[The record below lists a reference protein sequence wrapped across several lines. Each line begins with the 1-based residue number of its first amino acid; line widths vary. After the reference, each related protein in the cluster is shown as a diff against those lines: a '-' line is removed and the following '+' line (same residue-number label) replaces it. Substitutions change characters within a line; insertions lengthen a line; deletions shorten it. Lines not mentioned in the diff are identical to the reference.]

1 MFKKLFGGSEKG
13 GGSTSSSKP
22 VQVTQ
27 RSTATTVDAIQK
39 LGETEELLI
48 KKRDLLERKIAQE
61 LDRAKEF
68 TKQKNKRAALAALKK
83 KKLYE
88 TQLEQIENNIL
99 RVGEQQTMLENQRAT
114 VLTVGA
120 LQEAALASKATMQEM
135 KIENVDKVLDD
146 INDHA
151 DQMRQITDA
160 MSQPL
165 GAAADI
171 DEDEL
176 LGELEDM
183 EAQEME
189 ASLLEPAP
197 VPTTKVPQAAQALP
211 AVPAR
216 PQTAKPAKT
225 AEELEL
231 EQLQAELAM

>member
-1 MFKKLFGGSEKG
+1 MFKKIFGGSEKAAR
-13 GGSTSSSKP
+13 P

-27 RSTATTVDAIQK
+27 KSTATTVDAIQK
-39 LGETEELLI
+39 LGETEELLL
-48 KKRDLLERKIAQE
+48 KKRDLLEKRIAQE
-61 LDRAKEF
+61 LERAKEF
-68 TKQKNKRAALAALKK
+68 TKQKNKRAALASLKK

-114 VLTVGA
+114 VMTMGA
-120 LQEAALASKATMQEM
+120 LQEAAQASKATMQEM

-146 INDHA
+146 INDQA

-171 DEDEL
+171 DESDLME
-176 LGELEDM
+176 ELEEM
-183 EAQEME
+183 EAQEMDL
-189 ASLLEPAP
+189 SLLEPAP
-197 VPTTKVPQAAQALP
+197 VPTTKVPQTALP
-211 AVPAR
+211 SVPAR
-216 PQTAKPAKT
+216 QEPAQPAKT

>member
-39 LGETEELLI
+39 LGEVSRLATFFAGVTRNALRVNMTVLPALQTEELLI

-146 INDHA
+146 V
-151 DQMRQITDA
+151 
-160 MSQPL
+160 S
-165 GAAADI
+165 
-171 DEDEL
+171 
-176 LGELEDM
+176 
-183 EAQEME
+183 
-189 ASLLEPAP
+189 
-197 VPTTKVPQAAQALP
+197 
-211 AVPAR
+211 
-216 PQTAKPAKT
+216 AKGPWMWDVT
-225 AEELEL
+225 LV
-231 EQLQAELAM
+231 